1 MTFVGLIP
9 QEPFSFW
16 NPELVGLSA
25 VSNSLN
31 SLSYYDFQLLKTGS
45 ALFALVI
52 AVLVVKV
59 ILKVLT
65 LQRALQQERATNQSL
80 KNEIS
85 QRRLEFEE
93 RTAQLLHS
101 NEQLLAEIVE
111 RHRFEVALRES
122 EEKFRRIFDDAPI
135 GIALARVSDHQF
147 VMVNSAFCQLLGY
160 SESEL
165 LELSCQSISYFED
178 LKKDQPY
185 RELIFTGELNYYQI
199 EKRYVK
205 KNGQVIW
212 VNLTVTAL
220 RNQEG
225 EVVYIFG
232 MVKDIT
238 GRKQSE
244 LELRQAHEQLEIR
257 VQERTV
263 DLAKI
268 NESLQVEIA
277 ERQQTEM
284 ALKENEAQ
292 MRLALTAANMG
303 TWSLNLVTESLTE
316 SEQIGPMFGLPL
328 GQANWNFEDWKS
340 RVHPEDLE
348 GVCGEIAQAIAGRAE
363 YDAQY
368 RTVWADGTI
377 RWLAAKGKIL
387 RDDQGKPLFAV
398 GVAMDIT
405 QSKQAEEERER
416 LLEQLEQE
424 RSQLEAVLQQMT
436 AGVIIAAAPSGCL
449 ILGNQQMRQIW
460 RQPFLTSSEIAQYQ
474 QWQGFHPNGEPYQPQ
489 EWPLARSISTGEV
502 VQDEEIEIC
511 RGDGTRGVILVSST
525 PIRNREG
532 SIIAG
537 VVTFYDITERQQA
550 LEELQKSHNLLQ
562 AVIEST
568 PDAILVKDFQGR
580 YLMINSTVA
589 KIQGKPQSEILGK
602 DDCELFGPE
611 IGLPL
616 METDRRIMTT
626 GETEIVDE
634 DILIA
639 GNRRTYLSTKSVWW
653 DGQGNVVG
661 LIVISRDISDRKR
674 SEQQI
679 RELNESLERRVA
691 QRTAQLEAANKE
703 LEAFSYSVS
712 HDLRAPLRGID
723 GFSRALLERYADQLD
738 EKGKHYLQRI
748 RAGTQRMG
756 ELIDDLLQLS
766 RVTRSEMHP
775 TLVNLSALAKAIAAE
790 LEQTQPERQVA
801 WVITPGLV
809 ANGDARLLRVVLE
822 NLLNNAWK
830 FTSNRA
836 CSRIEFG
843 KILEKDLS
851 TAYFVRDNG
860 AGFDMTYVDKLFGA
874 FQRLHTTTQ
883 FPGTGIGLATVQRI
897 IHRHGGQVWAQ
908 GAVEQGAT
916 FYFTL

>member
-1 MTFVGLIP
+1 
-9 QEPFSFW
+9 
-16 NPELVGLSA
+16 
-25 VSNSLN
+25 
-31 SLSYYDFQLLKTGS
+31 
-45 ALFALVI
+45 
-52 AVLVVKV
+52 
-59 ILKVLT
+59 
-65 LQRALQQERATNQSL
+65 
-80 KNEIS
+80 
-85 QRRLEFEE
+85 
-93 RTAQLLHS
+93 
-101 NEQLLAEIVE
+101 
-111 RHRFEVALRES
+111 
-122 EEKFRRIFDDAPI
+122 
-135 GIALARVSDHQF
+135 
-147 VMVNSAFCQLLGY
+147 
-160 SESEL
+160 
-165 LELSCQSISYFED
+165 
-178 LKKDQPY
+178 
-185 RELIFTGELNYYQI
+185 
-199 EKRYVK
+199 
-205 KNGQVIW
+205 
-212 VNLTVTAL
+212 
-220 RNQEG
+220 
-225 EVVYIFG
+225 
-232 MVKDIT
+232 
-238 GRKQSE
+238 
-244 LELRQAHEQLEIR
+244 
-257 VQERTV
+257 
-263 DLAKI
+263 
-268 NESLQVEIA
+268 
-277 ERQQTEM
+277 
-284 ALKENEAQ
+284 
-292 MRLALTAANMG
+292 
-303 TWSLNLVTESLTE
+303 
-316 SEQIGPMFGLPL
+316 
-328 GQANWNFEDWKS
+328 
-340 RVHPEDLE
+340 
-348 GVCGEIAQAIAGRAE
+348 
-363 YDAQY
+363 
-368 RTVWADGTI
+368 
-377 RWLAAKGKIL
+377 
-387 RDDQGKPLFAV
+387 
-398 GVAMDIT
+398 
-405 QSKQAEEERER
+405 
-416 LLEQLEQE
+416 
-424 RSQLEAVLQQMT
+424 
-436 AGVIIAAAPSGCL
+436 
-449 ILGNQQMRQIW
+449 
-460 RQPFLTSSEIAQYQ
+460 
-474 QWQGFHPNGEPYQPQ
+474 
-489 EWPLARSISTGEV
+489 
-502 VQDEEIEIC
+502 
-511 RGDGTRGVILVSST
+511 VSST

-766 RVTRSEMHP
+766 RVTRSEMHL
-775 TLVNLSALAKAIAAE
+775 TLVDLSALAKAIAAE

-916 FYFTL
+916 FYFTLPADAGSNPA